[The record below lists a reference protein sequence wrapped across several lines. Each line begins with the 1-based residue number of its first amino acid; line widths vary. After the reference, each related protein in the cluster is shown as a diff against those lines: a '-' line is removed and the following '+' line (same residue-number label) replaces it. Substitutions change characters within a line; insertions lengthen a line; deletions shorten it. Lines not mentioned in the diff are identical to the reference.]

1 MEWTTGLAVYALI
14 WWVVLFAVLPWGNQ
28 PIERND
34 IEKGQASSAPK
45 RPRILIKLAANTVLS
60 ALIWLVYYWIVV
72 ADLVSFRDQ

>member
-28 PIERND
+28 PIERDD

-45 RPRILIKLAANTVLS
+45 QPRILIKLAANTVLS

>member
-28 PIERND
+28 PIERDD

-45 RPRILIKLAANTVLS
+45 RPRILNKLAANTVLS
-60 ALIWLVYYWIVV
+60 ALIWLAYYWIVV